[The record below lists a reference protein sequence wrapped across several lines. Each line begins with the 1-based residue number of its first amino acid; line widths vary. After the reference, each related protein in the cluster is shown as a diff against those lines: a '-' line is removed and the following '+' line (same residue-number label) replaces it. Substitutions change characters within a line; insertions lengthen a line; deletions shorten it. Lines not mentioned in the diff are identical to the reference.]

1 LGLGSPFRFRFWG
14 FGFGVGFWGGEERF
28 RKDRA
33 FGEQEIPPVRR
44 VCDEGYFCKIRVP
57 HRCDSCEEAER
68 EYSKIGFHAVDPL
81 CSLTLEFNFSVTVGA
96 GIKVQE

>member
-1 LGLGSPFRFRFWG
+1 MKGIFLRSQYHTAVIL
-14 FGFGVGFWGGEERF
+14 V
-28 RKDRA
+28 KK
-33 FGEQEIPPVRR
+33 Q
-44 VCDEGYFCKIRVP
+44 
-57 HRCDSCEEAER
+57 ER

>member
-1 LGLGSPFRFRFWG
+1 VIL
-14 FGFGVGFWGGEERF
+14 V
-28 RKDRA
+28 KK
-33 FGEQEIPPVRR
+33 Q
-44 VCDEGYFCKIRVP
+44 
-57 HRCDSCEEAER
+57 ER